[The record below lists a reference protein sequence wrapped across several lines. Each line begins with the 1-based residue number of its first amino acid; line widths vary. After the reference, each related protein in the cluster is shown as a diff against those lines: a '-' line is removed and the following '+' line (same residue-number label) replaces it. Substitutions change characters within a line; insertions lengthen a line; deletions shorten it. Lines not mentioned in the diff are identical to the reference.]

1 MKDVF
6 KKKITIKKDPS
17 VKFNKCL
24 TVTYDMPEIDIKTQ
38 LKELNGIIKNFK
50 ENTDKKYEVKINLSF
65 SLDSGIVTLSRERKP
80 YLKIVKNK

>member
-1 MKDVF
+1 MTK
-6 KKKITIKKDPS
+6 KNINKKIKSLSIELDK
-17 VKFNKCL
+17 
-24 TVTYDMPEIDIKTQ
+24 KTQ

-80 YLKIVKNK
+80 YLKMVKNK

>member
-1 MKDVF
+1 MKL
-6 KKKITIKKDPS
+6 KRLKTKMTKKNINKKIKSLSIELDK
-17 VKFNKCL
+17 
-24 TVTYDMPEIDIKTQ
+24 KTQ

>member
-1 MKDVF
+1 MTK
-6 KKKITIKKDPS
+6 KNINKKIKSLSIELDK
-17 VKFNKCL
+17 
-24 TVTYDMPEIDIKTQ
+24 KTQ

-65 SLDSGIVTLSRERKP
+65 SLDSGIVNLSRERKP

>member
-1 MKDVF
+1 MTK
-6 KKKITIKKDPS
+6 KNINKKIKSLSIELDK
-17 VKFNKCL
+17 
-24 TVTYDMPEIDIKTQ
+24 KTQ

-80 YLKIVKNK
+80 YIKLVKNK

>member
-1 MKDVF
+1 MRLTRLKT
-6 KKKITIKKDPS
+6 KMTKKNINKKIKSLSIELDK
-17 VKFNKCL
+17 
-24 TVTYDMPEIDIKTQ
+24 KTQ

>member
-1 MKDVF
+1 MTK
-6 KKKITIKKDPS
+6 KNINKKIKSLSIELDK
-17 VKFNKCL
+17 
-24 TVTYDMPEIDIKTQ
+24 KTQ

-80 YLKIVKNK
+80 YLKLIKNK

>member
-1 MKDVF
+1 MTK
-6 KKKITIKKDPS
+6 KNINKKIKSLSIELDK
-17 VKFNKCL
+17 
-24 TVTYDMPEIDIKTQ
+24 KTQ

-65 SLDSGIVTLSRERKP
+65 SLDSGIVTISRERKP

>member
-1 MKDVF
+1 MRLTRLKTEMT
-6 KKKITIKKDPS
+6 KKNINKKIKSLSIELDK
-17 VKFNKCL
+17 
-24 TVTYDMPEIDIKTQ
+24 KTQ

>member
-1 MKDVF
+1 MTK
-6 KKKITIKKDPS
+6 KNINKKIKSLSIELDK
-17 VKFNKCL
+17 
-24 TVTYDMPEIDIKTQ
+24 KTQ

-80 YLKIVKNK
+80 YLKLVKNK

>member
-1 MKDVF
+1 MTK
-6 KKKITIKKDPS
+6 KNINKKIKSLSIELDK
-17 VKFNKCL
+17 
-24 TVTYDMPEIDIKTQ
+24 KTQ

>member
-1 MKDVF
+1 MTK
-6 KKKITIKKDPS
+6 KNINKKIKSLSIELDK
-17 VKFNKCL
+17 
-24 TVTYDMPEIDIKTQ
+24 KTQ

-65 SLDSGIVTLSRERKP
+65 SLESGIVTLSRERKP

>member
-1 MKDVF
+1 MRLTRLKT
-6 KKKITIKKDPS
+6 KMTKKNINKKIKSLSIELDK
-17 VKFNKCL
+17 
-24 TVTYDMPEIDIKTQ
+24 KTQ

-80 YLKIVKNK
+80 YLKLVKNK

>member
-1 MKDVF
+1 M
-6 KKKITIKKDPS
+6 KKKNINKKIKSLSIELDK
-17 VKFNKCL
+17 
-24 TVTYDMPEIDIKTQ
+24 KTQ

-80 YLKIVKNK
+80 YLKLVKNKSKKTTYINY

>member
-1 MKDVF
+1 MTKRNIN
-6 KKKITIKKDPS
+6 KKIKSLSIELDK
-17 VKFNKCL
+17 
-24 TVTYDMPEIDIKTQ
+24 KTQ

-65 SLDSGIVTLSRERKP
+65 SLESGIVTLSRERKP

>member
-1 MKDVF
+1 MTK
-6 KKKITIKKDPS
+6 KNINKKIKSLSIELDK
-17 VKFNKCL
+17 
-24 TVTYDMPEIDIKTQ
+24 KTQ

-65 SLDSGIVTLSRERKP
+65 SLDSGIVTLTRERKP

>member
-1 MKDVF
+1 MTKRNIN
-6 KKKITIKKDPS
+6 KKIKSLSIELDK
-17 VKFNKCL
+17 
-24 TVTYDMPEIDIKTQ
+24 KTQ

-80 YLKIVKNK
+80 YLKLVKNK

>member
-1 MKDVF
+1 MTK
-6 KKKITIKKDPS
+6 KNINKKIKSLSIELDK
-17 VKFNKCL
+17 
-24 TVTYDMPEIDIKTQ
+24 KTQ

-65 SLDSGIVTLSRERKP
+65 SLDSGIVTLIRERKP

>member
-1 MKDVF
+1 MKT
-6 KKKITIKKDPS
+6 KMTKKNINKKIKSLSIELDK
-17 VKFNKCL
+17 
-24 TVTYDMPEIDIKTQ
+24 KTQ

>member
-1 MKDVF
+1 MTK
-6 KKKITIKKDPS
+6 KNINKKIKSLSI
-17 VKFNKCL
+17 
-24 TVTYDMPEIDIKTQ
+24 EIDKKTQ
-38 LKELNGIIKNFK
+38 LKEQNGIIKNFK

>member
-1 MKDVF
+1 MKLTRL
-6 KKKITIKKDPS
+6 KTKMTKKNINKKIKSLSIELDK
-17 VKFNKCL
+17 
-24 TVTYDMPEIDIKTQ
+24 KTQ

-80 YLKIVKNK
+80 YLKLVKNK